1 MNADLLKGLEP
12 LLNPNFFS
20 RLRHVE
26 LLPEVEWNSQCRDL
40 VLALMR
46 VDAAETTN
54 DNVLAISQK
63 MASNHAFV
71 GAVTPEIKEIYPI
84 LMACKSVL
92 ESVITSSSLVVVSSI
107 VVGLFL
113 RLAHDEYRNPL
124 HTLCWLSCGRVHVR

>member
-1 MNADLLKGLEP
+1 LKGLEP
-12 LLNPNFFS
+12 LLNPNLFS

-26 LLPEVEWNSQCRDL
+26 LLPEVEWNSQRRDLIL
-40 VLALMR
+40 VLAR
-46 VDAAETTN
+46 VDAAETSS

-92 ESVITSSSLVVVSSI
+92 ESVIASSSLVAVSSL

-113 RLAHDEYRNPL
+113 HLAHDEYRNL
-124 HTLCWLSCGRVHVR
+124 LTLRWLSCGKMHVR